1 MEARDILEIEDS
13 NFYIRVSADTKVT
26 RNASKK
32 VVPRVQKKR
41 DLRSSRVNV
50 SGSRR
55 EEVDMKVCKE
65 CQKCLKARIGTCGD
79 KSDEREEKKKQI
91 NHIYI

>member
-26 RNASKK
+26 RNARKK

-55 EEVDMKVCKE
+55 EEVDVKVCKDY
-65 CQKCLKARIGTCGD
+65 QKCLEARIGTCGD